1 MAITEK
7 LMSQGQFVVS
17 LNLSLVP
24 NYILNGIQ
32 PWGQIVITDSE
43 MEAAEWV
50 DDVMLP
56 SAEYVGIIQTLSLD
70 PDVAQARRLGELF
83 RINYRCVDL

>member
-7 LMSQGQFVVS
+7 LMAQGQFMVS
-17 LNLSLVP
+17 IDLSLVP

-32 PWGQIVITDSE
+32 PWDQIVITDSE

-50 DDVMLP
+50 DDVM
-56 SAEYVGIIQTLSLD
+56 
-70 PDVAQARRLGELF
+70 
-83 RINYRCVDL
+83 